1 MPGST
6 TLVFDTND
14 MEFGA
19 EEVLKIL
26 NAYQSEIDS
35 ITTLVENTM
44 SECSGEIYEAFKSAY
59 NTKFLPILNEGSE
72 NIKKQ
77 AETLGIDAEIL
88 ADATKNVKK
97 IIG

>member
-6 TLVFDTND
+6 TLVFDTSD

-19 EEVLKIL
+19 DEVLKIL

-35 ITTLVENTM
+35 ITTLVESTM
-44 SECSGEIYEAFKSAY
+44 SECSGEIYEDFKAVY
-59 NTKFLPILNEGSE
+59 NTVFLPILDAGTE

-77 AETLGIDAEIL
+77 AQTLGIDAEIL
-88 ADATKNVKK
+88 EEATNNVKK
-97 IIG
+97 QMG